1 MQTGVIMT
9 MGKMAV
15 CIQNEDGQQFY
26 APKQNLSSPLLVK
39 YKEMYKTYWL
49 ETVHWAV
56 FFDVD
61 RSIFSFSTKGNK
73 RFFAKNVTLL
83 QL

>member
-15 CIQNEDGQQFY
+15 CIQNEAGQQFY
-26 APKQNLSSPLLVK
+26 APKQNLSSPLLAK
-39 YKEMYKTYWL
+39 YKEMYQTYWL
-49 ETVHWAV
+49 ETVRWAV
-56 FFDVD
+56 LFDID
-61 RSIFSFSTKGNK
+61 RYKFSFSAKAK
-73 RFFAKNVTLL
+73 ERFFAKNVILL